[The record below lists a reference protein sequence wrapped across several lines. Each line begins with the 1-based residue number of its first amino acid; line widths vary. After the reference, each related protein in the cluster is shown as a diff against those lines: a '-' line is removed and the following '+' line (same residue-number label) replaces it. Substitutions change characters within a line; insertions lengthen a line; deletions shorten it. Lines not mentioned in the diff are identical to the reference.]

1 MPDAMPDAMPGAR
14 RVPVLATTAVL
25 TAVLAACGGPQP
37 APPAAPAPADTPS
50 ARSAAPAPAPADP
63 AAACVARTLDGLDG
77 RARAAQLIMAGVP
90 ADGLT
95 GAGRAA
101 LAQGAGGVILT
112 DATGGEASAA
122 QVAAT
127 TRAVQQAARVPVT
140 VATDQEGG
148 KVQDLKGDG
157 FTRIPS
163 ATVQGGDVAGLRG
176 DAQRWGRE
184 MSEVGVTL
192 DLAPVADV
200 VDPALGEA
208 NEPVGALDRG
218 FGTDP
223 RRVAQAV
230 TAFVEGLDA
239 GGVDATLKHFP
250 GLGRVRENT
259 DFAGAADTRTG
270 VDDPGLA
277 SFRAGI
283 AAGAPVVMMSSAVYE
298 RIDPDD
304 RALFS
309 REVITDLLRGRL
321 GFTGVVTTDDVGAAR
336 AVADVPVG
344 QRAVRFVEAGGDQV
358 LTIEPDDVEPM
369 VDALVAAADDPAF
382 ADRVTE
388 SARRILDLKAARGV
402 LRCDEAPT
410 GG

>member
-1 MPDAMPDAMPGAR
+1 MRPAR
-14 RVPVLATTAVL
+14 RVPALAALL
-25 TAVLAACGGPQP
+25 TAALALSACGG
-37 APPAAPAPADTPS
+37 ASEAPAAPGPADAPS
-50 ARSAAPAPAPADP
+50 ARSAAPTEAPADP
-63 AAACVARTLDGLDG
+63 AAACVQQTLDGLDT
-77 RARAAQLIMAGVP
+77 RERAAQLIMAGVP

-101 LAQGAGGVILT
+101 LDQGAGGVILT
-112 DATGGEASAA
+112 DAAGGEASAA
-122 QVAAT
+122 QVRAT
-127 TRAVQQAARVPVT
+127 TRAIAQAAGDVPV
-140 VATDQEGG
+140 VIATDQEGG

-163 ATVQGGDVAGLRG
+163 ATVQGRDVDGLRG
-176 DAQRWGRE
+176 DAERWGRE
-184 MSEVGVTL
+184 MAEAGVTL

-200 VDPALGEA
+200 VDPALGEE

-223 RRVAQAV
+223 RRVGQAV

-259 DFAGAADTRTG
+259 DFAGASDTRTG

-298 RIDPDD
+298 RIDPDN

-309 REVITDLLRGRL
+309 RAVVTDLLRERL

-358 LTIEPDDVEPM
+358 LTIEPSDVEPM
-369 VDALVAAADDPAF
+369 VDALVRAADDPAF
-382 ADRVTE
+382 AERVTE
-388 SARRILDLKAARGV
+388 SARRILTLKADRGV
-402 LRCDEAPT
+402 LRCTP
-410 GG
+410 

>member
-1 MPDAMPDAMPGAR
+1 MSGVR
-14 RVPVLATTAVL
+14 RVPVLARTGLAVL
-25 TAVLAACGGPQP
+25 TAALALTGCGGPP
-37 APPAAPAPADTPS
+37 AGPAAPSAADAPS
-50 ARSAAPAPAPADP
+50 ARSAAPPPAPADP
-63 AAACVARTLDGLDG
+63 AAACVQQTLDGLDTRG
-77 RARAAQLIMAGVP
+77 RAAQLIMAGVP

-95 GAGRAA
+95 AAGRAA
-101 LAQGAGGVILT
+101 LADGVGGVILT
-112 DATGGEASAA
+112 DAAGGEASVA
-122 QVAAT
+122 QVTAT
-127 TRAVQQAARVPVT
+127 TRAVQQAAQLPVT

-157 FTRIPS
+157 FTRIPP
-163 ATVQGGDVAGLRG
+163 ATAQGRDVAGLRG
-176 DAQRWGRE
+176 DAERWGRE
-184 MSEVGVTL
+184 MSQAGVTL

-200 VDPALGEA
+200 VDPALGEENA
-208 NEPVGALDRG
+208 PVGALDRG
-218 FGTDP
+218 FGTEP
-223 RRVAQAV
+223 RRVGQAV

-259 DFAGAADTRTG
+259 DFAGASDTRTG

-277 SFRAGI
+277 SFRAGL

-298 RIDPDD
+298 RIDPDN

-309 REVITDLLRGRL
+309 RAVVTDLLRERL
-321 GFTGVVTTDDVGAAR
+321 GFAGVVITDDVGAAR

-358 LTIEPDDVEPM
+358 LTIEPSDVEPM

-382 ADRVTE
+382 GERVTE
-388 SARRILDLKAARGV
+388 SARRILALKAARGV
-402 LRCDEAPT
+402 LRCTP
-410 GG
+410 

>member
-1 MPDAMPDAMPGAR
+1 MA
-14 RVPVLATTAVL
+14 LAATAL
-25 TAVLAACGGPQP
+25 ATAVLAACGAQP
-37 APPAAPAPADTPS
+37 APPTDTAG
-50 ARSAAPAPAPADP
+50 ARSAAPAPAAPAGPAGPAGPAAPADP
-63 AAACVARTLDGLDG
+63 AAACVAQTLDGLDTRG
-77 RARAAQLIMAGVP
+77 RAAQLIMAGVP

-95 GAGRAA
+95 GDGRAA
-101 LAQGAGGVILT
+101 LAAGAGGVILT
-112 DATGGEASAA
+112 DAAGGEASAS

-127 TRAVQQAARVPVT
+127 TRAVQQAASVPVT

-163 ATVQGGDVAGLRG
+163 ASAQGRDVAGLRA

-184 MSEVGVTL
+184 MAQAGVTL

-200 VDPALGEA
+200 VDPDLGEA

-223 RRVAQAV
+223 GRVGEAV

-259 DFAGAADTRTG
+259 DFAGAADTRTDT
-270 VDDPGLA
+270 DDPGLA
-277 SFRAGI
+277 SFRDGI

-298 RIDPDD
+298 RIDPDN

-344 QRAVRFVEAGGDQV
+344 ERAVRFVEAGGDQV
-358 LTIEPDDVEPM
+358 LTIEPTDVEPM
-369 VDALVAAADDPAF
+369 VDALVDAADDPAF
-382 ADRVTE
+382 GERVTE
-388 SARRILDLKAARGV
+388 SARRVLALKADRGV
-402 LRCDEAPT
+402 LRCDGAPT

>member
-1 MPDAMPDAMPGAR
+1 MPGAR
-14 RVPVLATTAVL
+14 RAPVLVAVL
-25 TAVLAACGGPQP
+25 IAALAACGGRSIP
-37 APPAAPAPADTPS
+37 APAAPTPADTPS
-50 ARSAAPAPAPADP
+50 PRSAAPAPAPADP
-63 AAACVARTLDGLDG
+63 AAACVRQTLDGLDT
-77 RARAAQLIMAGVP
+77 RERAAQLIMAGVP

-95 GAGRAA
+95 GAGRTA
-101 LAQGAGGVILT
+101 LTQGVGGVILT
-112 DATGGEASAA
+112 DAAGGEASAA
-122 QVAAT
+122 QVTAT
-127 TRAVQQAARVPVT
+127 TRAVQRAAQVPVT

-148 KVQDLKGDG
+148 KVQDLKGAG

-163 ATVQGGDVAGLRG
+163 ATAQGRDVAGLRG
-176 DAQRWGRE
+176 DAEGWGRE
-184 MSEVGVTL
+184 MSAAGVTL

-200 VDPALGEA
+200 VDPALGES

-223 RRVAQAV
+223 RRVGQAV

-259 DFAGAADTRTG
+259 DFAGAADSRTG

-277 SFRAGI
+277 SFRAGL

-298 RIDPDD
+298 RIDPDN

-309 REVITDLLRGRL
+309 RAVVTDLLRGRL
-321 GFTGVVTTDDVGAAR
+321 GFDGVVTTDDVGAAR

-344 QRAVRFVEAGGDQV
+344 ERAVRFVEAGGDQV
-358 LTIEPDDVEPM
+358 LTIEPSDVEPM
-369 VDALVAAADDPAF
+369 VDALVREADDPAF
-382 ADRVTE
+382 AERVTE
-388 SARRILDLKAARGV
+388 SARRILALKAARGV
-402 LRCDEAPT
+402 LTCQGSPT

>member
-1 MPDAMPDAMPGAR
+1 MSGAR
-14 RVPVLATTAVL
+14 PVL
-25 TAVLAACGGPQP
+25 TAVLAALALAITACGGQP
-37 APPAAPAPADTPS
+37 AAPPAPAPADTPS
-50 ARSAAPAPAPADP
+50 ARSAAPAPTPVDP
-63 AAACVARTLDGLDG
+63 AATCVQQTLDGLDTRG
-77 RARAAQLIMAGVP
+77 RAAQLIMAGVP

-101 LAQGAGGVILT
+101 LAEGAGGVILT
-112 DATGGEASAA
+112 DAAGGEASAA

-127 TRAVQQAARVPVT
+127 TRAVQQAARLPVT
-140 VATDQEGG
+140 IATDQEGG
-148 KVQDLKGDG
+148 KVQDLKGAG

-163 ATVQGGDVAGLRG
+163 ATAQGRDVAGLRG
-176 DAQRWGRE
+176 DAEGWGRE
-184 MSEVGVTL
+184 MSEAGVTL

-223 RRVAQAV
+223 RRVGQAV
-230 TAFVEGLDA
+230 TAFVQGLDA

-259 DFAGAADTRTG
+259 DFAGAADSRTS

-298 RIDPDD
+298 RIDPDN

-309 REVITDLLRGRL
+309 REVVTDLLRERL

-344 QRAVRFVEAGGDQV
+344 QRAVKFVEAGGDQV
-358 LTIEPDDVEPM
+358 LTIEPGDVEPM
-369 VDALVAAADDPAF
+369 VDALVAAADDRAF

-388 SARRILDLKAARGV
+388 SARRILALKADRGV
-402 LRCDEAPT
+402 LRCGGAPT